1 MSALL
6 FRHPL
11 PFPLGFI
18 CKGGQGFESAVGSLF
33 EGLSGRLAGTF
44 RGLVFKRLRMNDL
57 VIIITDRPSSGFTP
71 ALT

>member
-6 FRHPL
+6 FRHLL

-33 EGLSGRLAGTF
+33 EGFSGRLAGTF
-44 RGLVFKRLRMNDL
+44 RGIVFKRFRTNGS
-57 VIIITDRPSSGFTP
+57 VIIFTDRPSSGFTP